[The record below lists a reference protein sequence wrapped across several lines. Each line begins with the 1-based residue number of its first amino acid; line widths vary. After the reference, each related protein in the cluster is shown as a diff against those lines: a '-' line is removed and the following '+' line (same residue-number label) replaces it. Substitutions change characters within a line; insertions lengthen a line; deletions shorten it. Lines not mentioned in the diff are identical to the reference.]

1 MCCSGKGS
9 HVQAQAQFC
18 MFCVGLLIIVSFLCL
33 LQATT
38 LYAASWLQHLV
49 CKALE
54 IICGAMD
61 AVPCLECAFVENVL
75 EEEAVAKHLSDPE
88 SWRMLDPEIGQTFEA
103 CDGPPGWKVNLH
115 TSEMYVDDISSVV
128 RGADSPGTWMM
139 HSWFHMLE
147 HTGHANTAVDL
158 SHCRLV
164 VREVPKPLIINCALT
179 ILQREGCRD
188 CFKAVFTTLSGSFVM
203 QLQDVLLSALRMCDL
218 LEYMDESVAIIRRLM
233 QSKNQKLCVLVNG
246 STEQLACDTLFWDR
260 FHAAGLL
267 QR

>member
-1 MCCSGKGS
+1 
-9 HVQAQAQFC
+9 
-18 MFCVGLLIIVSFLCL
+18 
-33 LQATT
+33 
-38 LYAASWLQHLV
+38 
-49 CKALE
+49 
-54 IICGAMD
+54 MD

-88 SWRMLDPEIGQTFEA
+88 SWRMLSPEVGQTFEA

-164 VREVPKPLIINCALT
+164 VRVVPPPLLINCALT
-179 ILQREGCRD
+179 IVQHEGSHC
-188 CFKAVFTTLSGSFVM
+188 CFRAVFTTPGGEVVQST
-203 QLQDVLLSALRMCDL
+203 LRTCDL
-218 LEYMDESVAIIRRLM
+218 LEFMDESVAIIRRLM
-233 QSKNQKLCVLVNG
+233 PSKNQKLYVLMNG
-246 STEQLACDTLFWDR
+246 ATEQLACNTLFLER
-260 FHAAGLL
+260 FDVAGLL